1 MKLEFVETRQ
11 AKKISRIVD
20 FLSGL
25 AGDSNGRFV
34 NDILALDDEKL
45 EYIHDYI
52 QWTFPLTEASGSN
65 FNAPV
70 LTAQD
75 IEDIKASKQSQA
87 NLVLLTERMTRFFE
101 ASEDLCRFT
110 NHNHLRVTRI
120 IKSLRILHSE
130 ELADNFKKRVF
141 FIVGES
147 GMKVNPLTIEIWKA
161 S

>member
-1 MKLEFVETRQ
+1 MSKVFE
-11 AKKISRIVD
+11 
-20 FLSGL
+20 FLSGISS
-25 AGDSNGRFV
+25 DTTGRFI

-75 IEDIKASKQSQA
+75 IEDIKASKQAQA

-101 ASEDLCRFT
+101 VSKDLCRFT

-120 IKSLRILHSE
+120 IKSLRILRSD
-130 ELADNFKKRVF
+130 ELADHFKQRVF

-147 GMKVNPLTIEIWKA
+147 GMEVNPLTIEIWKA
-161 S
+161 A